1 MKLKLPLLFA
11 ISLLAL
17 ENGFAQKK
25 NNAADFFNTEKI
37 QEINITFA
45 QANWA
50 YILDSLRFNG
60 NGMLEAKVEIN
71 GEQFNGAGIRYRGS
85 KSFATGQAR
94 NPLHIQLDFKAKGQ
108 SLDGYTTLK
117 LSSTLRDPS
126 LLREVLGYEIART
139 YMPAPLAN
147 YARVTI
153 NKQYYG
159 LLANIESVEEGKF
172 LERYFD
178 TANNAFFKVNQN
190 ADGKA
195 PAGCKNNIYGSLE
208 YDQSPACYDHNF
220 EKISDH
226 GTNSLIELAKILSEN
241 PEKAS
246 TVLNVD
252 ATLWMLAF
260 NNLLVNLSS
269 YSGQHS
275 VNYYLYQDANG
286 RFTPIVWDLNLAFGS
301 FKNIGSGSDLKL
313 KQLQELD
320 PLLHADNSSKPL
332 ISKLLENPTWR
343 KQYLSHLRS
352 ILNDYFLSGTFEARA
367 NALQKLIWS
376 DFSRDKNQPYSQE
389 DFSNSVYKTVGK
401 RSKIPGLMELMTA
414 RASFLKTHPDLSI
427 FPPDITGVTVQ
438 GRQQLSSKR
447 IEHFHITARVDKY
460 PKKVSLFYKLD
471 SAATFTE
478 AQMADDGKNDDG
490 VAGNGIYGV
499 TIVPQNGETSI
510 SYYILAENAGLLNY
524 SPARYMWEQHRS
536 TLEELNK

>member
-1 MKLKLPLLFA
+1 MKLKLLLLCA
-11 ISLLAL
+11 ISLLSL
-17 ENGFAQKK
+17 KNGFSQKK

-37 QEINITFA
+37 QDINITFP

-60 NGMLEAKVEIN
+60 NGMLEGTVEIN
-71 GEQFNGAGIRYRGS
+71 GEKFNGAGIRYRGS
-85 KSFATGQAR
+85 KSFAPGQAR
-94 NPLHIQLDFKAKGQ
+94 NPLHIELNFKEQAQ

-117 LSSTLRDPS
+117 LSNTLRDPS
-126 LLREVLGYEIART
+126 MLREVLGYEIARM
-139 YMPAPLAN
+139 YMPAPRAN
-147 YARVTI
+147 FARVSV

-159 LLANIESVEEGKF
+159 LMANIESVEEAKF
-172 LERYFD
+172 LERYFG
-178 TANNAFFKVNQN
+178 TAANAFFKVNQS
-190 ADGKA
+190 ADEKA

-226 GTNSLIELAKILSEN
+226 GTNALIELARILNEKPEN
-241 PEKAS
+241 AG

-260 NNLLVNLSS
+260 NNLIVNLSS

-286 RFTPIVWDLNLAFGS
+286 RFTPIIWDLNLAFGS

-320 PLLHADNSSKPL
+320 PLLYADNPSKPL
-332 ISKLLENPTWR
+332 VSKLMENPTWR
-343 KQYLSHLRS
+343 KQYLSHLRT
-352 ILNDYFLSGTFEARA
+352 ILNDHFLNGAFEARA
-367 NALQKLIWS
+367 KALQKLIWS
-376 DFSRDKNQPYSQE
+376 DFSRDKNQSYTQE

-401 RSKIPGLMELMTA
+401 KSKIPGLTELMTA
-414 RASFLKTHPDLSI
+414 RASFLKTHPELSI
-427 FPPDITGVTVQ
+427 FPPDITGVSVQ
-438 GRQQLSSKR
+438 GRQPLSSKR

-460 PKKVSLFYKLD
+460 PKKVSLFYKLG
-471 SAATFTE
+471 SAATFAE
-478 AQMADDGKNDDG
+478 VLMADDGKNDDG
-490 VAGNGIYGV
+490 VAGNGIYGI
-499 TIVPQNGETSI
+499 TIVPQNGETAI
-510 SYYILAENAGLLNY
+510 SYYIVAENAGLLSY
-524 SPARYMWEQHRS
+524 SPAKYMWEQHKA